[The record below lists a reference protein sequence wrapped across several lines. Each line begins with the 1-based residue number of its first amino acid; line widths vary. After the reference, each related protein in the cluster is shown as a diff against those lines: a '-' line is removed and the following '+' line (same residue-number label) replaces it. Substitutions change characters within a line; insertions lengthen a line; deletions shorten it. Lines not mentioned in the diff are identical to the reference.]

1 MGIVIRS
8 KVAVLNA
15 VRQSGFSKED
25 LRDMDWSF
33 SNSLWNSVG
42 GGGVPGSSSFDD
54 GGGSGKGV
62 TLPSALPRS
71 RCLISH

>member
-1 MGIVIRS
+1 MGIARS

-54 GGGSGKGV
+54 GGSGKGV